1 MDVDDSGSSFC
12 SPFHV
17 VGLCCAVQIITYAKD
32 FTNVGTSQF
41 LGRVGFSSSMPS
53 RDVSLYINNTQ
64 ESDSG
69 RYLCQIIFPNNPGL
83 TAELSLDVKGENQ
96 ILLRKHDSFHLIH
109 YDV

>member
-1 MDVDDSGSSFC
+1 MINFSAGE
-12 SPFHV
+12 
-17 VGLCCAVQIITYAKD
+17 VGHGQNE
-32 FTNVGTSQF
+32 FTK
-41 LGRVGFSSSMPS
+41 RVGFSAAMPS
-53 RDVSLYINNTQ
+53 ANLSIYINNTQ